1 LKIAGIVK
9 DSVVDGPGLRTT
21 IFMQGCPHH
30 CNGCHNPDTWD
41 YNGGGTEMTLEEIWN
56 EVMSSSKLI
65 KGITISGGEPFLQV
79 NDVLNLVDL
88 AIDNLLDVV
97 IYTGYTLEELIAMSD
112 KQPRIITILLF
123 TDLLI
128 DGRFIEEQRDI
139 SLPFRGSKN
148 QRLIRS
154 NSTIIT
160 GSLKLWDPSKE
171 DFYD

>member
-1 LKIAGIVK
+1 MKIAGIVK